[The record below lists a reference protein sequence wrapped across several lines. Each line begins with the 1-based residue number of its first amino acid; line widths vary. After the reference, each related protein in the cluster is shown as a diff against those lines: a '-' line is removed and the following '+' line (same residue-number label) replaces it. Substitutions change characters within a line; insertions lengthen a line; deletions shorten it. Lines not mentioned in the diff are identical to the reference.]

1 MYGLFWRMLPGPTF
15 VKVLICLALLV
26 GIFFLLMEVVFPY
39 ISTLMPYQEVAV

>member
-15 VKVLICLALLV
+15 VKALICLALLV